1 MTRTVPVVL
10 VPGGLYQPLGPEE
23 FWERPGVAPA
33 LRRLGYPVRTPAR
46 LDRPSGW
53 PAEADHLEAALVGEP
68 GPVAVVAASNG
79 CSAALRLVLRRP
91 DLVSQLVLCWPA
103 TGDDPEVD
111 RAERRRLAS
120 CGVDAAAAATLIDG
134 ECQRGVRPDELRAL
148 IVPTVLVPA
157 EPEDP
162 HHQRRT
168 VAALRHLLPRAA
180 VGLGTPPSPH
190 EGFAGHLG
198 ALVSL
203 LDVVL
208 FGAASSD
215 HRQG

>member
-1 MTRTVPVVL
+1 MTRTLPVVL
-10 VPGGLYQPLGPEE
+10 VPGGLYQPVGTEE

-46 LDRPSGW
+46 LDRPGSW
-53 PAEADHLEAALVGEP
+53 PAEAEHLEAALAGEP
-68 GPVAVVAASNG
+68 GPVGVVAASNG
-79 CSAALRLVLRRP
+79 CSAALLLARRRP

-111 RAERRRLAS
+111 RAERRRLAG
-120 CGVDAAAAATLIDG
+120 CGVDDVTVEHLIDG
-134 ECQRGVRPDELRAL
+134 ECLRGVRPDELRAL
-148 IVPTVLVPA
+148 AVPTVLVPA

-168 VAALRHLLPRAA
+168 VASLRHLLPRAA

-208 FGAASSD
+208 FGGADASRSP
-215 HRQG
+215 R